1 MQWHDTFFH
10 KLYILFDLLKVYRD
24 ARAEARAIADLT
36 GIGKEDPIL
45 EVCCGYGRQTLALA
59 ELGYT
64 NLTGIDKSEACIS
77 EARRQAA
84 EKGMQIN
91 FVLGDVLKMTYENQ
105 FKLVLCVGTSFG
117 YYTPPYEPE
126 ENNLNF
132 LRCVHTALRPGGVFL
147 LEQEN
152 TVGTDVDYSEYE
164 TVRLIRLPLFD
175 PCTRIYSGLYIYQDL
190 ATGQWDI
197 NVWRIRLYTG
207 EELTQMLRT
216 VGFEHVSCYGGF
228 DRSPYLPDS
237 RRLIV
242 VAHKAKA

>member
-1 MQWHDTFFH
+1 VQWHDTFFH
-10 KLYILFDLLKVYRD
+10 ERHIATDPLRVYRD

-36 GIGKEDPIL
+36 GTGREEPIL
-45 EVCCGYGRQTLALA
+45 EVCCGYGRQVLALA

-64 NLTGIDKSEACIS
+64 NLTGIDKSEANIN
-77 EARRQAA
+77 EAQRQAA
-84 EKGMQIN
+84 EKGVQID
-91 FVLGDVLKMTYENQ
+91 FVLRNVLEMTYNGR

-132 LRCVHTALRPGGVFL
+132 LRRVHNALRPDGVFL

-152 TVGTDVDYSEYE
+152 TVGIDVDYSEYE

-175 PCTRIYSGLYIYQDL
+175 PRTRIYSGLYIYQDL

-207 EELTQMLRT
+207 EELTRMLQT
-216 VGFEHVSCYGGF
+216 VGFEQVSCYGGF

-242 VAHKAKA
+242 IAHKAKA